1 MENGEIINI
10 TEVKAN
16 NLKITQKFNKIRYE
30 KGLRLYEAL
39 RIEIKNVLKYETEKY
54 KIQAIVNE
62 SSYSSNVTL
71 MIEENTVKK
80 ATCECIEYKM
90 DNICKHIYG
99 VVKEVENPHKSS
111 EIQEQIQKRKEE
123 DEKRNRILEEQ
134 KRKEEERKKI
144 IEDRIKKQQF
154 LQQYIQKYNSGIQ
167 LIDKFSETKKQ
178 QKPMNLRGLYNEI
191 ISNKNSLK
199 QENTTNI
206 KLEYFVKIEN
216 FNEFNV
222 YFKVGN
228 QRMYI
233 LKSLWDF
240 YEAYKKQEVLVY
252 GKSLSFVPK
261 RENFEEKSREIFDFI
276 INHIEKVE
284 ESMKYISFMNYYCFG
299 KNITLEGR
307 EIEEFFKMNNN
318 KDWC

>member
-261 RENFEEKSREIFDFI
+261 RENFEEKSREI
-276 INHIEKVE
+276 
-284 ESMKYISFMNYYCFG
+284 
-299 KNITLEGR
+299 
-307 EIEEFFKMNNN
+307 
-318 KDWC
+318 